1 MSIRNIKERI
11 FLLTGRIISRH
22 KVIPIP
28 ITQEF
33 IDIVE
38 SQDKKD
44 GTKFPLKYKYS

>member
-1 MSIRNIKERI
+1 MSIRYIKEGI
-11 FLLTGRIISRH
+11 CLLPGKIISRH
-22 KVIPIP
+22 KVIPIT

-44 GTKFPLKYKYS
+44 GTKFPL